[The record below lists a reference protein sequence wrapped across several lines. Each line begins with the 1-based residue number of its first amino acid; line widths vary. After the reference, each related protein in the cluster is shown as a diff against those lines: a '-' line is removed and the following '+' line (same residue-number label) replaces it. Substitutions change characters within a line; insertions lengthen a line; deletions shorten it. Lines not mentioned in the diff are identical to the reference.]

1 MTDDGRQ
8 RLDRCVDEIESA
20 YEYFLAYAA
29 QGRRSD
35 RDGGATGPSEV
46 RDRLERMTA
55 AIVELDEVV
64 RARAAAVCPESLD
77 ASAAFFSAVAE
88 DAAAAAGILRLVLAK
103 QDISSQLIDNL
114 NASIHV
120 RALLTDL
127 FIVDEALR

>member
-1 MTDDGRQ
+1 MTETSRA
-8 RLDRCVDEIESA
+8 RLDQCVDVIETA

-35 RDGGATGPSEV
+35 RDAGASTSEV
-46 RDRLERMTA
+46 RGHLEKMIAAISELDPVVRECAASRNGVAESTA
-55 AIVELDEVV
+55 AFLDAV
-64 RARAAAVCPESLD
+64 AADA
-77 ASAAFFSAVAE
+77 ASAAGALQLTLSCA
-88 DAAAAAGILRLVLAK
+88 
-103 QDISSQLIDNL
+103 DISSQLIDNL

>member
-1 MTDDGRQ
+1 MTDESRA

-29 QGRRSD
+29 QGRRTD
-35 RDGGATGPSEV
+35 RDGAAGKSEV
-46 RDRLERMTA
+46 RDRLERMSA
-55 AIVELDEVV
+55 AADELDDVV
-64 RARAAAVCPESLD
+64 RERAAVVDSGLLD
-77 ASAAFFSAVAE
+77 SSAAFFAAIAA
-88 DAAAAAGILRLVLAK
+88 DAAKAAGAVRLVLARH
-103 QDISSQLIDNL
+103 DISSQLIDNL

>member
-1 MTDDGRQ
+1 MTEDSRA
-8 RLDRCVDEIESA
+8 RLDRCVDEIESS

-29 QGRRSD
+29 QGRRTD
-35 RDGGATGPSEV
+35 RDGGAGTSEV
-46 RDRLERMTA
+46 RSRLERMTA
-55 AIVELDEVV
+55 AIDELDEVV
-64 RARAAAVCPESLD
+64 RDRAAAVDSAMLD
-77 ASAAFFSAVAE
+77 ASASFFSAIAA
-88 DAAAAAGILRLVLAK
+88 DAAKAAGALRLVLAR